1 MNHSTIEYSE
11 TEDDIYANDS
21 AYEEA
26 QIDLIKHA
34 DENDC
39 FNFVADLNDVEQDK
53 ELVTM
58 SGGKL
63 TIKTVYLNTMGFVWD
78 LYEKRDEW
86 EEIDA
91 DHEAYNGL
99 GGNHKGDH
107 LYELVKKKAEN
118 TLTD

>member
-1 MNHSTIEYSE
+1 MNNSTIEYSE

-86 EEIDA
+86 EEIDLSLI
-91 DHEAYNGL
+91 HI
-99 GGNHKGDH
+99 
-107 LYELVKKKAEN
+107 
-118 TLTD
+118 